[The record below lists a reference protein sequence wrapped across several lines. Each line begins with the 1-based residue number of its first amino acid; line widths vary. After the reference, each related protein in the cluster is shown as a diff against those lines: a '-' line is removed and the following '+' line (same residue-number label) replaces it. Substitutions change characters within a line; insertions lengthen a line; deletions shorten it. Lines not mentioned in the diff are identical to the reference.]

1 MRVKITNEKTKTNLI
16 AQWGLN
22 LDEIEDLPE
31 RLTKFHQAYH
41 NRMRT
46 RTRDTSQ
53 YGLDYI
59 SGLLRMKTKRNINTI
74 ARTAGVP
81 EQNMQQFMSDSP
93 WSGHDLISVLQ
104 QDISAHPQF
113 QAESVLLIDES
124 ADEKAGEH
132 SAGSG
137 RQHNGRLGKVEMS
150 QVGVFLSLT
159 NSGYHNWIDGELFF
173 PKKWFTDEYAT
184 KRKRIGLPPERTFAT
199 KLELALQMTKR
210 AYENGVSFCAVDCD
224 TLYGRSGEF
233 RDALAQEGF
242 EYYADVPHNT
252 QVYLAPPQ
260 IVYPL
265 TKRGVPSKNYEVMGV
280 TYTVAEVKALAAIEW
295 EAITLRPYERGML
308 QAKFARCRVW
318 TVRDDGSLRPEWLLM
333 RQAKKKITYSMSNA
347 PEDTPLLTMAQR
359 KSQRY
364 FIERSNQDAKSEFGW
379 DEFQA
384 IKYRAWEHHLALTIM
399 ANWFITETRLEW
411 AQKYERDPV
420 LLEKYEMD
428 VLPALSVANVRELLR
443 ATMPLPQ
450 LSPQQATEL
459 IIKHLDN
466 RTRSRKSRLRKALSP
481 LI

>member
-1 MRVKITNEKTKTNLI
+1 
-16 AQWGLN
+16 
-22 LDEIEDLPE
+22 
-31 RLTKFHQAYH
+31 
-41 NRMRT
+41 MRT
-46 RTRDTSQ
+46 CTRDTSQ

-59 SGLLRMKTKRNINTI
+59 SGLLRMKTKRNINNI
-74 ARTAGVP
+74 ARTVGVA
-81 EQNMQQFMSDSP
+81 EQNMQQFISDSP
-93 WSGHDLISVLQ
+93 WSGHNLIAVLQ

-113 QAESVLLIDES
+113 QEESVLLIDES

-132 SAGSG
+132 SAGAG

-173 PKKWFTDEYAT
+173 PKKWFTDAYTA
-184 KRKRIGLPPERTFAT
+184 KRKRIGLPPEHTFAT

-210 AYENGVSFCAVDCD
+210 AYENSVSFCAVDCD
-224 TLYGRSGEF
+224 TLYGRSGTF
-233 RDALAQEGF
+233 RDALDQEGF
-242 EYYADVPHNT
+242 EYYADVPHNA

-265 TKRGVPSKNYEVMGV
+265 TKRGVPAKNHEVMGV
-280 TYTVAEVKALAAIEW
+280 PYTVAEVKTHAAIEW
-295 EAITLRPYERGML
+295 ESITLRPNERGML

-318 TVRDDGSLRPEWLLM
+318 TVRKDSSLRQEWLLF
-333 RQAKKKITYSMSNA
+333 RQTKKKTTYSLSNA
-347 PEDTPLLTMAQR
+347 PADTPLLRMAQR

-384 IKYRAWEHHLALTIM
+384 IKYRAWQHHLALTIM

-411 AQKYERDPV
+411 AQKYERDPG
-420 LLEKYEMD
+420 LLEKYETD
-428 VLPALSVANVRELLR
+428 VLPTLSVANVRELLR

-450 LSPQQATEL
+450 LSPQQATDL
-459 IIKHLDN
+459 VIKHLDN

-481 LI
+481 

>member
-1 MRVKITNEKTKTNLI
+1 
-16 AQWGLN
+16 
-22 LDEIEDLPE
+22 
-31 RLTKFHQAYH
+31 
-41 NRMRT
+41 MRT
-46 RTRDTSQ
+46 CTRDTSQ

-59 SGLLRMKTKRNINTI
+59 SGLLRMKTKRNINNI
-74 ARTAGVP
+74 ARTVGVA
-81 EQNMQQFMSDSP
+81 EQNMQQFISDSP
-93 WSGHDLISVLQ
+93 WSGHNLIAVLQ

-113 QAESVLLIDES
+113 QEESVLLIDES

-132 SAGSG
+132 SAGAG

-173 PKKWFTDEYAT
+173 PKKWFTDAYTA
-184 KRKRIGLPPERTFAT
+184 KRKRIGLPPEHTFAT

-210 AYENGVSFCAVDCD
+210 AYENSVSFCAVDCD
-224 TLYGRSGEF
+224 TLYGRSGAF
-233 RDALAQEGF
+233 RDALDQEGF
-242 EYYADVPHNT
+242 EYYADVPHNA

-265 TKRGVPSKNYEVMGV
+265 TKRGVPAKNHEVMGV
-280 TYTVAEVKALAAIEW
+280 PYTVAEVKTHAAIEW
-295 EAITLRPYERGML
+295 ESITLRPNERGML

-318 TVRDDGSLRPEWLLM
+318 TVRKDSSLRQEWLLF
-333 RQAKKKITYSMSNA
+333 RQTKKKTTYSLSNA
-347 PEDTPLLTMAQR
+347 PADTPLLRMAQR

-384 IKYRAWEHHLALTIM
+384 IKYRAWQHHLALTIM

-411 AQKYERDPV
+411 AQKYERDPG
-420 LLEKYEMD
+420 LLEKYETD
-428 VLPALSVANVRELLR
+428 VLPTLSVANVRELLR

-450 LSPQQATEL
+450 LSPQQATDL
-459 IIKHLDN
+459 VIKHLDN

-481 LI
+481 